1 MGLLIRRQ
9 VTSFAGKRSYSPL
22 CFDRVKPMSG
32 DKRLGGPLI
41 PAQSVANILFELSY
55 RADALIM

>member
-1 MGLLIRRQ
+1 
-9 VTSFAGKRSYSPL
+9 
-22 CFDRVKPMSG
+22 MSG